1 MSTVNLRASR
11 PMMLAR
17 LGDVLLVALFMV
29 LGVAELVWH
38 IDSAYAGSAP
48 LWLSLGV
55 ALAIPVPL
63 LFRRSA
69 PLAALIVVAA
79 LIVLP
84 RAIVSVEVLF
94 LDGLGVLVVALYSA
108 SRHARRPRDLWS
120 LLVPFCVFTVFSLLI
135 PGFFSVDELGQ
146 SVPIVLASWGLGQVV
161 RTWARSRAVLRQS
174 LDEVTTHQ
182 ERRTAEAIAV
192 ERARIARELHDVVA
206 HCVTVMVLQSGAAR
220 LQLTT
225 NPQASDVAL
234 LNVERTGRQAL
245 VEMRRMLGL
254 LTEDETV
261 TDLTPQ
267 PSLIE
272 LNALAASF
280 AAAGM
285 LVDVTIEGAPTQLPP
300 GTDLSAY
307 RIVQESLTNALAH
320 GSPETAHVVAT
331 YRPDS
336 VEVEIVNT
344 QGHGSIGRPSG
355 GHGIAGM
362 RERAQLFGGTLESGP
377 FEGGG
382 FRVCARFPID
392 EPA

>member
-1 MSTVNLRASR
+1 MSAVNLRASR
-11 PMMLAR
+11 SMTLAR
-17 LGDVLLVALFMV
+17 IGDALLAVLFMA

-48 LWLSLGV
+48 LWLSLVV

-69 PLAALIVVAA
+69 PLRALIVIAALIVV
-79 LIVLP
+79 P
-84 RAIVSVEVLF
+84 RALLSVEVLF

-120 LLVPFCVFTVFSLLI
+120 VLVPFCVFAAFSLLI

-146 SVPIVLASWGLGQVV
+146 SVPIVLAAWGIGQAI
-161 RTWARSRAVLRQS
+161 RTWARSREVLRQS

-182 ERRTAEAIAV
+182 EHRTEEAIRA

-206 HCVTVMVLQSGAAR
+206 HCVTVMVVQSGAAR
-220 LQLTT
+220 LQLAT
-225 NPQASDVAL
+225 NPQASDAAL

-254 LTEDETV
+254 LNEHETV
-261 TDLTPQ
+261 TGLTPQ
-267 PSLIE
+267 PSLAE
-272 LNALAASF
+272 LDALAASF

-285 LVDVTIEGAPTQLPP
+285 LVDVTVEGAPTQLPP

-320 GSPETAHVVAT
+320 GSPETARVVAT

-336 VEVEIVNT
+336 VEVEIVNARSR
-344 QGHGSIGRPSG
+344 GSSGRPPG

-377 FEGGG
+377 IEGGG
-382 FRVCARFPID
+382 FRVRARFPID
-392 EPA
+392 GPA